1 MEHVHLKTGWKTVL
15 TLLASLFFVLDI
27 SAQEITVQG
36 TVKDTYGE
44 PITGANVIVKG
55 KTHGTITDIDGH
67 YRIETP
73 SDGILTF

>member
-15 TLLASLFFVLDI
+15 ALLASLFFVLDI

-44 PITGANVIVKG
+44 PVTGANVI
-55 KTHGTITDIDGH
+55 ITARKYLLIT
-67 YRIETP
+67 ELK
-73 SDGILTF
+73 SM